1 MEGRAISFAAYWLD
15 CRRLAPIPGLR
26 RPIGQ
31 PPRTAAKTMSDPA
44 IHHNQPHGLR
54 QLFSWR
60 NGVAWGMLA
69 FTLLVQLV
77 VWQSLR
83 TNEDR
88 AARQQFQ
95 MLGEKVT
102 EAIRKRL
109 RDHEQILLGGAGLF
123 DAVENVSREQWRTYV
138 ERLLLPDRYPGIQGV
153 GFSQAIPQAERD
165 AHVARMRAQG
175 YPDYDIHPP
184 GQRELYT
191 SIVYLEPFL
200 RRNLAAFG
208 YDMYSEPTRRR
219 AMQRAAQLGETSIT
233 GKVTLLQE
241 THGKVQA
248 GVLLYVP
255 VYRPS
260 APLTTPE
267 QRMQA
272 LRGFVYSPYRVEDLM
287 RGILRAADL
296 PLALHI
302 YASPG
307 EEPEQLLYA
316 SSEAPE
322 PGSARFRQLQQL
334 ELYGQTWTLRMDSR
348 PEFDERFHSNEA
360 LVFGLGLGLSLLVFF
375 LTSSLAL
382 RHSRAQ
388 ALANE
393 MTRHIRQS
401 KHDLRLSEER
411 LSLALKGSNDGL
423 WDLDLEA
430 GSMFASPRAWE
441 MLGYRPNE
449 LTCDLKLWERLTVAE
464 DLAQQK
470 ARLAQ
475 TMLSNVDHFTTELR
489 LQHKHGHVVP
499 VLLRGHIQRDPQG
512 MAQRIS
518 GTLMDLTERKRVEQM
533 KNDFV
538 STVSHELRTPL
549 TSISG
554 ALGLIVGGALG
565 SAPPTMQQML
575 EIAYRNSLRLGH
587 LINDLLDMEKIAAGK
602 MSFELREHSLGDLLE
617 ESLASN
623 QALCEQHGVRCTL
636 EHPTDV
642 LVWVDGLR
650 LQQVLG
656 NFLSNAVKFTPEGGE
671 IRLHSSLRGT
681 KVRISVTDQGPGI
694 PEAFRSRVFEKFA
707 QADASDSRQKS
718 GTGLGLAIT
727 KELIERM
734 GGTVGFDCVP
744 GQGTTF
750 WCELPIQIPPA
761 ESDCRDGQPRILVVE
776 DEPDT
781 GRLLHMMLRE
791 GGYGVER
798 VQSLH
803 QAREKLAASHYE
815 AMTLDLHL
823 PDGSG
828 MQLIDELR
836 DQPAMQDL
844 PIVVISAAHQFEQ
857 AQFPAGIVW
866 LHKPITNAQL
876 LVAVEQAR
884 DNIRQARSK
893 PR

>member
-1 MEGRAISFAAYWLD
+1 
-15 CRRLAPIPGLR
+15 
-26 RPIGQ
+26 
-31 PPRTAAKTMSDPA
+31 MSEPA
-44 IHHNQPHGLR
+44 IDHNLPHGVR
-54 QLFSWR
+54 QLFSR
-60 NGVAWGMLA
+60 KNSIAWAMLV

-88 AARQQFQ
+88 AAQQQFQ
-95 MLGEKVT
+95 LLGEKVT

-123 DAVENVSREQWRTYV
+123 DAAENVSREQWRTYV
-138 ERLLLPDRYPGIQGV
+138 NRLLLPDRYPGIQGV
-153 GFSQAIPQAERD
+153 GFSQAIPHAEHD
-165 AHVARMRAQG
+165 AYVTSIRAQG
-175 YPDYDIHPP
+175 FPEFDIHPP
-184 GQRELYT
+184 GERELYT
-191 SIVYLEPFL
+191 SITFLEPFL
-200 RRNLAAFG
+200 GRNLAAFG
-208 YDMYSEPTRRR
+208 YDMYSEPIRRQ
-219 AMQRAAQLGETSIT
+219 AMLRAARLGESSMT
-233 GKVTLLQE
+233 GKVTLVQE

-255 VYRPS
+255 VYRHGMPMV
-260 APLTTPE
+260 TPE

-272 LRGFVYSPYRVEDLM
+272 LIGFVYSPYRVEDLM

-307 EEPEQLLYA
+307 EEPEHLLYA

-322 PGSARFRQLQQL
+322 PGSARFSQLQQL

-401 KHDLRLSEER
+401 RHDLRLSEER

-449 LTCDLKLWERLTVAE
+449 LTCDLKLWERLTVAK

-499 VLLRGHIQRDPQG
+499 VLLRGYIQRDPQG

-565 SAPPTMQQML
+565 AAPPAMQQML

-734 GGTVGFDCVP
+734 GGAVGFDCVP

-761 ESDCRDGQPRILVVE
+761 ASDCRDGQPRILVVE

>member
-1 MEGRAISFAAYWLD
+1 
-15 CRRLAPIPGLR
+15 
-26 RPIGQ
+26 
-31 PPRTAAKTMSDPA
+31 MSDPA
-44 IHHNQPHGLR
+44 INHNQPHGLR

-307 EEPEQLLYA
+307 EEPEHLLYA
-316 SSEAPE
+316 SSEALE
-322 PGSARFRQLQQL
+322 PGSARFSQLQQL

-761 ESDCRDGQPRILVVE
+761 ESDCRDCQPRILVVE

>member
-1 MEGRAISFAAYWLD
+1 
-15 CRRLAPIPGLR
+15 
-26 RPIGQ
+26 
-31 PPRTAAKTMSDPA
+31 
-44 IHHNQPHGLR
+44 
-54 QLFSWR
+54 
-60 NGVAWGMLA
+60 MLA

-307 EEPEQLLYA
+307 EEPEHLLYA
-316 SSEAPE
+316 SSEALE
-322 PGSARFRQLQQL
+322 PGSARFSQLQQL
-334 ELYGQTWTLRMDSR
+334 ELYGQTWTVRMDSR

-499 VLLRGHIQRDPQG
+499 VLLRGYIQRDPQG

-623 QALCEQHGVRCTL
+623 QALCEQHGVCCTL

>member
-1 MEGRAISFAAYWLD
+1 
-15 CRRLAPIPGLR
+15 
-26 RPIGQ
+26 
-31 PPRTAAKTMSDPA
+31 MSDPA
-44 IHHNQPHGLR
+44 INHNQPHGLR

-165 AHVARMRAQG
+165 AHVAHMRAQG

-255 VYRPS
+255 EYRPS

-307 EEPEQLLYA
+307 EEPEHLLYA

-322 PGSARFRQLQQL
+322 PGSARFSQLQQL

-565 SAPPTMQQML
+565 AAPPAMQQML

>member
-1 MEGRAISFAAYWLD
+1 
-15 CRRLAPIPGLR
+15 
-26 RPIGQ
+26 
-31 PPRTAAKTMSDPA
+31 
-44 IHHNQPHGLR
+44 
-54 QLFSWR
+54 
-60 NGVAWGMLA
+60 MLA

-260 APLTTPE
+260 APLMTPE

-307 EEPEQLLYA
+307 EEPEHLLYA
-316 SSEAPE
+316 SSEALE
-322 PGSARFRQLQQL
+322 PGSARFSQLQQL

-375 LTSSLAL
+375 LTSSLAM

-499 VLLRGHIQRDPQG
+499 VLLRGYIQRDPQG

-623 QALCEQHGVRCTL
+623 QALCEQHGVCCTL

-727 KELIERM
+727 EELIERM

>member
-1 MEGRAISFAAYWLD
+1 
-15 CRRLAPIPGLR
+15 
-26 RPIGQ
+26 
-31 PPRTAAKTMSDPA
+31 MSDPA
-44 IHHNQPHGLR
+44 INHNQPHGLR

-83 TNEDR
+83 TYEDR

-165 AHVARMRAQG
+165 AHVAHMRAQG

-307 EEPEQLLYA
+307 EEPEHLLYA

-322 PGSARFRQLQQL
+322 PGSARFSQLQQL

>member
-1 MEGRAISFAAYWLD
+1 
-15 CRRLAPIPGLR
+15 
-26 RPIGQ
+26 
-31 PPRTAAKTMSDPA
+31 MSDPA
-44 IHHNQPHGLR
+44 INHNQPHGLR

-307 EEPEQLLYA
+307 EEPEHLLYA

-322 PGSARFRQLQQL
+322 PGSARFSQLQQL

-430 GSMFASPRAWE
+430 GSMFASPRAWD

-565 SAPPTMQQML
+565 AAPPAMQQML

-636 EHPTDV
+636 EHPADV

-876 LVAVEQAR
+876 LVSVEQAR

>member
-1 MEGRAISFAAYWLD
+1 
-15 CRRLAPIPGLR
+15 
-26 RPIGQ
+26 
-31 PPRTAAKTMSDPA
+31 MSDPA
-44 IHHNQPHGLR
+44 INHNQPHGLR

-83 TNEDR
+83 TNEHR

-191 SIVYLEPFL
+191 SIVFLEPFL

-307 EEPEQLLYA
+307 EEPEHLLYA

-322 PGSARFRQLQQL
+322 PGSARFSQLQQL

-617 ESLASN
+617 ESRASN

>member
-1 MEGRAISFAAYWLD
+1 
-15 CRRLAPIPGLR
+15 
-26 RPIGQ
+26 
-31 PPRTAAKTMSDPA
+31 
-44 IHHNQPHGLR
+44 
-54 QLFSWR
+54 
-60 NGVAWGMLA
+60 MLA

-191 SIVYLEPFL
+191 SIVFLEPFL

-219 AMQRAAQLGETSIT
+219 AMQRAARLGETSIT

-255 VYRPS
+255 VYRPN

-272 LRGFVYSPYRVEDLM
+272 LIGFVYSPYRVEDLM

-307 EEPEQLLYA
+307 EEPEHLLYA
-316 SSEAPE
+316 SSEALE
-322 PGSARFRQLQQL
+322 PGSARFSQLQQL

-499 VLLRGHIQRDPQG
+499 VLLRGYIQRDPQG

-623 QALCEQHGVRCTL
+623 QALCEQHGVCCTL

-893 PR
+893 PQ

>member
-1 MEGRAISFAAYWLD
+1 
-15 CRRLAPIPGLR
+15 
-26 RPIGQ
+26 
-31 PPRTAAKTMSDPA
+31 MSDPA

-153 GFSQAIPQAERD
+153 GFSQAIPQAERN
-165 AHVARMRAQG
+165 AHVARIRAQG

-184 GQRELYT
+184 GQRDLYT
-191 SIVYLEPFL
+191 SIVFLEPFL

-255 VYRPS
+255 VYRPN

-272 LRGFVYSPYRVEDLM
+272 LIGFVYSPYRVEDLM

-307 EEPEQLLYA
+307 EEPEHLLYA

-322 PGSARFRQLQQL
+322 PGSARFSQLQQL

-499 VLLRGHIQRDPQG
+499 VLLRGYIQRDPQG

-623 QALCEQHGVRCTL
+623 QALCEQHGVCCTL

>member
-1 MEGRAISFAAYWLD
+1 
-15 CRRLAPIPGLR
+15 
-26 RPIGQ
+26 
-31 PPRTAAKTMSDPA
+31 MSDPA

-69 FTLLVQLV
+69 FTLLVQVV

-153 GFSQAIPQAERD
+153 GFSQAIPHAERD
-165 AHVARMRAQG
+165 AHVARIRAQG

-184 GQRELYT
+184 GQRDLYT
-191 SIVYLEPFL
+191 SIVFLEPFL

-255 VYRPS
+255 VYRPN

-272 LRGFVYSPYRVEDLM
+272 LIGFVYSPYRVEDLM

-307 EEPEQLLYA
+307 EEPEHLLYA

-322 PGSARFRQLQQL
+322 PGSARFSQLQQL

-499 VLLRGHIQRDPQG
+499 VLLRGYIQRDPQG

-623 QALCEQHGVRCTL
+623 QALCEQHGVCCTL

>member
-1 MEGRAISFAAYWLD
+1 
-15 CRRLAPIPGLR
+15 
-26 RPIGQ
+26 
-31 PPRTAAKTMSDPA
+31 MSDPA
-44 IHHNQPHGLR
+44 INHNQPHGLR

-83 TNEDR
+83 TYEDR

-191 SIVYLEPFL
+191 SIVFLEPFL

-307 EEPEQLLYA
+307 EEPEHLLYA

-322 PGSARFRQLQQL
+322 PGSARFSQLQQL

-565 SAPPTMQQML
+565 AAPPAMQQML

>member
-1 MEGRAISFAAYWLD
+1 
-15 CRRLAPIPGLR
+15 
-26 RPIGQ
+26 
-31 PPRTAAKTMSDPA
+31 MSDPA

-153 GFSQAIPQAERD
+153 GFSQAIPQAERN
-165 AHVARMRAQG
+165 AHVARIRAQG

-184 GQRELYT
+184 GQRDLYT
-191 SIVYLEPFL
+191 SIVFLEPFL

-255 VYRPS
+255 VYRPN

-272 LRGFVYSPYRVEDLM
+272 LIGFVYSPYRVEDLM

-307 EEPEQLLYA
+307 EEPEHLLYA
-316 SSEAPE
+316 SHEAPE
-322 PGSARFRQLQQL
+322 PGSAGFSQLQQL
-334 ELYGQTWTLRMDSR
+334 DLYGQTWTLRMDSR

-388 ALANE
+388 ALASE

-401 KHDLRLSEER
+401 RHDLRLSEER

-565 SAPPTMQQML
+565 AAPPAMQQML

-636 EHPTDV
+636 EHPADV

>member
-1 MEGRAISFAAYWLD
+1 
-15 CRRLAPIPGLR
+15 
-26 RPIGQ
+26 
-31 PPRTAAKTMSDPA
+31 MSDPA
-44 IHHNQPHGLR
+44 INHNQPHGLR

-260 APLTTPE
+260 KPLTTPE

-307 EEPEQLLYA
+307 EEPEHLLYA

-322 PGSARFRQLQQL
+322 PGSARFSQLQQL

-499 VLLRGHIQRDPQG
+499 VLLRGYIQRDPQG

-518 GTLMDLTERKRVEQM
+518 GTLMDITERKRVEQM

-623 QALCEQHGVRCTL
+623 QALCEQHGVCCTL